1 MVCRIE
7 ILELDAM
14 AGEMSLIEQDSTQA
28 VGRSAVSSGQ
38 NILSKPSKVPAEY
51 STCTNMLSGCVNI
64 PVLLGP
70 YSESMECMLMQS

>member
-38 NILSKPSKVPAEY
+38 NILSKPSKVQAEY
-51 STCTNMLSGCVNI
+51 MLRMC
-64 PVLLGP
+64 
-70 YSESMECMLMQS
+70 

>member
-28 VGRSAVSSGQ
+28 VGRSAVWSGQ

-51 STCTNMLSGCVNI
+51 MLRIC
-64 PVLLGP
+64 
-70 YSESMECMLMQS
+70 